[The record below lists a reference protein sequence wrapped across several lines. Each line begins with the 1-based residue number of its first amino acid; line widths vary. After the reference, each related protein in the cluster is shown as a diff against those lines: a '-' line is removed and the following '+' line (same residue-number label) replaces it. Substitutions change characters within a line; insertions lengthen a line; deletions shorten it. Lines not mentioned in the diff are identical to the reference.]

1 MGTKYYLKLTFR
13 AILTSIFLL
22 FCGVNMYRLKVKEYG
37 SRSFTQKK
45 EPDSFPS
52 IAICPFQYSPK
63 VNQVFMEQ
71 NNTFS
76 DVMKLPSLR
85 DHIFIDVEITK
96 PYVKA

>member
-1 MGTKYYLKLTFR
+1 METKYYLKHIFR
-13 AILTSIFLL
+13 AILICIFLV

-37 SRSFTQKK
+37 SRSFRQKK
-45 EPDSFPS
+45 TPDSFPS
-52 IAICPFQYSPK
+52 IAICPFQYSPG
-63 VNQVFMEQ
+63 VNQVYMGQ

-96 PYVKA
+96 PYVKV

>member
-1 MGTKYYLKLTFR
+1 MEIKYYLRLTFR
-13 AILTSIFLL
+13 VILTCIFLL

-37 SRSFTQKK
+37 SRSFKQKK

-63 VNQVFMEQ
+63 VNQVIMGQ

-85 DHIFIDVEITK
+85 DHIFIDVEIRQ
-96 PYVKA
+96 PYAKA

>member
-13 AILTSIFLL
+13 AILTCIFLL
-22 FCGVNMYRLKVKEYG
+22 FCVVNMYRLKVKKYG

-63 VNQVFMEQ
+63 VNQVYMGK

-76 DVMKLPSLR
+76 NVMKLPSLR
-85 DHIFIDVEITK
+85 DHIFIGVEITK
-96 PYVKA
+96 PYVKV